1 MCCYECGIESLC
13 SVSSREFLDYL
24 SNLQLVTD
32 SCVPLSEFI
41 NSHTVT
47 TEQRII
53 ANLCPLYG
61 LLFKS
66 FIAGDVAFVL

>member
-1 MCCYECGIESLC
+1 MSCYEFGIESLC

-24 SNLQLVTD
+24 GNLQLVTD

-41 NSHTVT
+41 NTVT

-53 ANLCPLYG
+53 ANLCLLYG
-61 LLFKS
+61 LLFRM
-66 FIAGDVAFVL
+66 FYCR

>member
-1 MCCYECGIESLC
+1 MSCYEFGIESLC
-13 SVSSREFLDYL
+13 SVSFREFLDYL

-41 NSHTVT
+41 NSHAVT

-53 ANLCPLYG
+53 AN
-61 LLFKS
+61 
-66 FIAGDVAFVL
+66 